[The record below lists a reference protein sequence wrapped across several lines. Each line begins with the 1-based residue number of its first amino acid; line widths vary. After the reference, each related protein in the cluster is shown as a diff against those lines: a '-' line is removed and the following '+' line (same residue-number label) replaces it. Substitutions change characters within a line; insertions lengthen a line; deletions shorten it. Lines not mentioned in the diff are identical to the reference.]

1 MMGLLLQPNV
11 AKQSENEKLC
21 NRIKEVFDLQFD
33 DLPERFRALGLDDSL
48 VRPSYVVNTSS
59 LKERIKK
66 SMDEN
71 PELNYHKDN
80 EEYLMN
86 IMAEIAIMT
95 RRGE

>member
-1 MMGLLLQPNV
+1 M
-11 AKQSENEKLC
+11 
-21 NRIKEVFDLQFD
+21 
-33 DLPERFRALGLDDSL
+33 LGLDDSL

-80 EEYLMN
+80 EEYLAN
-86 IMAEIAIMT
+86 IMAEIAMIT
-95 RRGE
+95 RRVE

>member
-1 MMGLLLQPNV
+1 M
-11 AKQSENEKLC
+11 
-21 NRIKEVFDLQFD
+21 FDLQFE
-33 DLPERFRALGLDDSL
+33 DLPDRFRMLGLDDSL

-59 LKERIKK
+59 LKEEIKK

-80 EEYLMN
+80 EEYLVN

>member
-1 MMGLLLQPNV
+1 M
-11 AKQSENEKLC
+11 
-21 NRIKEVFDLQFD
+21 
-33 DLPERFRALGLDDSL
+33 LGLDDSL
-48 VRPSYVVNTSS
+48 VRPSYVVNISP

-86 IMAEIAIMT
+86 IMAEIAMIT
-95 RRGE
+95 GRGE